1 MRFSTNRHPN
11 YESGFDQYSRGFDA
25 LAEAGDKIE
34 ERRRSRHDEK
44 QGDENHGKNL
54 EMMALRIADL
64 EDALKNR
71 PADRARIIE
80 KDKADI
86 VDRDLRRQADKDD
99 RDIRNRAIDL
109 AAAAANRK
117 TADDDRAR
125 AARAA
130 AIGALG
136 GGGGLVAD
144 APPASPSNAGMQG
157 PVLPGQPAPWDD
169 NPDVGDHMSDTDRMF
184 GAIAPF
190 AADMD
195 EDTFQTLVAPLMK
208 ARSNGLLRIR
218 RQQMSSNLA
227 KAVEAG
233 YLDDAGAADGAAL
246 LESGD
251 AVAIDKFDKS
261 LMALKDAH
269 EEKMTDDMLKQS
281 SVGRVEGLLASLPA
295 IGVNLDRS
303 KRAQIEAM
311 RVKLASPFTSADDA
325 DRLEDKIRDLVFKDA
340 AGGSGGGKAWHEH
353 PAVLK
358 KLEFGTPEEA
368 AALARQLGLEG
379 VPNEAAPQGG
389 APASE
394 PLDPEDVKS
403 VVGLRAELEDQL
415 GREPSDEEVAD
426 EIMRQLGGSGSQ
438 PVSADAPSA
447 ADVEKARATLRDKY
461 GMEPTPEEVNA
472 KVVSDNR
479 AKEKRQPWKH
489 YPGRTTGIEVG
500 DRTREFLKSVI
511 GKMPK
516 TQAEKDAGL
525 AHFEKLLDETESP
538 GYREKLQV
546 ARYALTQ
553 IKVSGAQDEFV
564 KNEPGKFSE
573 EDARKQHRAD
583 DRLVFKKNP
592 RGGYDLVGK
601 NDLLRHS
608 DPKGSLINQ

>member
-44 QGDENHGKNL
+44 QGDEKHGKNL

-64 EDALKNR
+64 EDELKNR

-195 EDTFQTLVAPLMK
+195 EDTFQTLVVPLMK

-379 VPNEAAPQGG
+379 VPNRTKRPRRAVLRL
-389 APASE
+389 ASR
-394 PLDPEDVKS
+394 S
-403 VVGLRAELEDQL
+403 IQ
-415 GREPSDEEVAD
+415 
-426 EIMRQLGGSGSQ
+426 
-438 PVSADAPSA
+438 
-447 ADVEKARATLRDKY
+447 
-461 GMEPTPEEVNA
+461 
-472 KVVSDNR
+472 
-479 AKEKRQPWKH
+479 
-489 YPGRTTGIEVG
+489 RT
-500 DRTREFLKSVI
+500 
-511 GKMPK
+511 
-516 TQAEKDAGL
+516 
-525 AHFEKLLDETESP
+525 
-538 GYREKLQV
+538 
-546 ARYALTQ
+546 
-553 IKVSGAQDEFV
+553 
-564 KNEPGKFSE
+564 
-573 EDARKQHRAD
+573 
-583 DRLVFKKNP
+583 
-592 RGGYDLVGK
+592 
-601 NDLLRHS
+601 
-608 DPKGSLINQ
+608 